1 MNNLPYFVV
10 GTRTLF
16 HQFECEFDF
25 TDKALRFHPPGSVA
39 CGAVDASDLVAIPL
53 GTHPTGL
60 RTVQCVLNGGAPF
73 PGIVDMGSFFSV
85 VNWIAA
91 NSGACSDSHRF
102 PYDPVRV
109 VNADP

>member
-1 MNNLPYFVV
+1 MKIRSNSELEP
-10 GTRTLF
+10 TKDAAK
-16 HQFECEFDF
+16 QFRE
-25 TDKALRFHPPGSVA
+25 L
-39 CGAVDASDLVAIPL
+39 GA
-53 GTHPTGL
+53 
-60 RTVQCVLNGGAPF
+60 LNGGAPF

-91 NSGACSDSHRF
+91 NSGACSSHRS

>member
-1 MNNLPYFVV
+1 MPYFVV

-60 RTVQCVLNGGAPF
+60 RTVQCALNGGAPF

-91 NSGACSDSHRF
+91 NSGACSSHRS